1 MLFNSSFLALI
12 FFIVFRWTQAQAKRI
27 GYRSPPM
34 YQFYLAEGS
43 IGCYAVTIGTIDELG
58 IGKLHGPCAIIFF
71 VIWLVTIVNMTV
83 WMTKMREWDTSI
95 MSSCSLKIKQLLSL
109 YITALWAWCLY

>member
-12 FFIVFRWTQAQAKRI
+12 FFMVFRWTEAQAKRI
-27 GYRSPPM
+27 GFHPPPK

-58 IGKLHGPCAIIFF
+58 IGNLHTPCAIIFF
-71 VIWLVTIVNMTV
+71 IIWLITIVNMTV
-83 WMTKMREWDTSI
+83 IMTRMR
-95 MSSCSLKIKQLLSL
+95 
-109 YITALWAWCLY
+109 